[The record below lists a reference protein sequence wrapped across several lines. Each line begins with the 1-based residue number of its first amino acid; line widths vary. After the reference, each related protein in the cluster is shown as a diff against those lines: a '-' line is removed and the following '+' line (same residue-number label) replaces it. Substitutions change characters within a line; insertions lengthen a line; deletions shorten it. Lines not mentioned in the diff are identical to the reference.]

1 MSKPYTPSAWY
12 WIVAGDASQPY
23 SSAAAAYVPA
33 TDPAYLDWIND
44 GGTPTRIA
52 SEDELREV
60 LLQQYPAGILKTPAD
75 IVADYERALDQHLD
89 AAAQSRR
96 YNDRFTFALRAGYP
110 GPYHAEA
117 VVFAAWMDDCNA
129 QAYQLLQDVQAGTAT
144 LPTVEAFIA
153 ALPVLVLP

>member
-1 MSKPYTPSAWY
+1 M
-12 WIVAGDASQPY
+12 
-23 SSAAAAYVPA
+23 
-33 TDPAYLDWIND
+33 
-44 GGTPTRIA
+44 
-52 SEDELREV
+52 REV

-75 IVADYERALDQHLD
+75 IIADYERELDQHLD

-117 VVFAAWMDDCNA
+117 VAFATWMDACNT
-129 QAYQLLQDVQAGTAT
+129 QAYQLLHDVQAGTAT

-153 ALPVLVLP
+153 ALPALVLP

>member
-1 MSKPYTPSAWY
+1 MSKLYTPSAWY
-12 WIVAGDASQPY
+12 WIVAGDPSQVY

-33 TDPAYLDWIND
+33 TDPGYLDWLSE
-44 GGTPTRIA
+44 GGVPTRIA
-52 SEDELREV
+52 NESELRDV
-60 LLQQYPAGILKTPAD
+60 LTQQYPAGILKTPAD
-75 IVADYERALDQHLD
+75 IIADYERALDQHLD